1 MMKSALLFYRKLDVD
16 LTSLGYVINH
26 YDPGDANKMING
38 KQMTIYWH
46 VDDLIIGHIDP
57 SVVTNLLTWLA
68 S

>member
-1 MMKSALLFYRKLDVD
+1 MD